1 MKRILKAALFG
12 AATLLTLAG
21 AAPAQQITLEVEHFA
36 PAHKVFH
43 EKIAAE
49 FTKKN
54 PNITIRFRNALP
66 SYDEQHQNLLRE
78 SITNNLPDIYHSGY
92 HLLPEVVHQLERRK
106 QVITLDAYLAKEGKA
121 WVDANY
127 EPSMLGLGQVGGK
140 TYGIAFNAST
150 PIIFYN
156 ADLVKQAGGDPENL
170 PSNWADL
177 IALAGKISGLGNGVD
192 GIAYD
197 VHAWPDD
204 WLWRALIMQQGEEIM
219 KPDGKAVAFDGG
231 SGLRALQLARSLVT
245 EGKMILRD
253 FEQSR
258 QQFAA
263 GKLGIVFAS
272 PNSSRGFENLIGTRF
287 QLKSTT
293 YPVANLEKGKVPTG
307 GNAMLILSKDKAKQD
322 AAWEYIKFATGAEG
336 QTIAVLATGYM
347 PTNKASLAPN
357 YLGKFYE
364 ENPNWYT
371 SIRQIPRAAAW
382 GGYPGTNGV
391 KIWRTQRDLIGQVM
405 TGKLSP
411 EEGIAKITTET
422 NALLPK

>member
-1 MKRILKAALFG
+1 MKRLLHAALVG
-12 AATLLTLAG
+12 AASLLCFSPTL
-21 AAPAQQITLEVEHFA
+21 AQQITLEVEHFA
-36 PAHKVFH
+36 PAHNAFH
-43 EKIAAE
+43 EKIASE
-49 FTKKN
+49 FMKKN
-54 PNITIRFRNALP
+54 PNVTIKFRAALP
-66 SYDEQHQNLLRE
+66 SYDEQHQSLMRS

-92 HLLPEVVHQLERRK
+92 HLLPEVVHQLERRN
-106 QVITLDAYLAKEGKA
+106 QVITLDGYIAKEGQA

-127 EPSMLGLGQVGGK
+127 EPAVLGLGKVGGK
-140 TYGIAFNAST
+140 IYGIGFNAST
-150 PIIFYN
+150 PVIFYN
-156 ADLVKQAGGDPENL
+156 ADLVKQAGGDPEKL
-170 PSNWADL
+170 PDNWADL
-177 IALAGKISGLGNGVD
+177 IALGGKISALGGVD

-219 KPDGKAVAFDGG
+219 KEDGKTVAFDNG
-231 SGLRALQLARSLVT
+231 SGLKALKLARSLVT
-245 EGKMILRD
+245 DGKMVLRD

-263 GKLGIVFAS
+263 GKLGIIFAS
-272 PNSSRGFENLIGTRF
+272 PNSSRGFSELIGSRF
-287 QLKSTT
+287 RLMSTT
-293 YPVANLEKGKVPTG
+293 YPVANLEKGQVPTG
-307 GNAMLILSKDKAKQD
+307 GNAMMILSKDKAKQD

-347 PTNKASLAPN
+347 PTNKASLAPE

-391 KIWRTQRDLIGQVM
+391 KIWRMQRDLIGQIM
-405 TGKLSP
+405 TGKLTP
-411 EEGIAKITTET
+411 EDGIVKITAET